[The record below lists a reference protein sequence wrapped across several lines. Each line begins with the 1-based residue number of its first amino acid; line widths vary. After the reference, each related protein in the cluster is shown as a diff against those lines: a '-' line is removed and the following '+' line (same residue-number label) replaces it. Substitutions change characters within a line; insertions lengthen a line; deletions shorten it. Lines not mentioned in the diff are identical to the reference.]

1 MLTANV
7 KKTFSQACMRA
18 LASLLELLA
27 MLVFCLP
34 FAFLIGIFITSILQS

>member
-7 KKTFSQACMRA
+7 KKTFSPACMRA
-18 LASLLELLA
+18 LASLVELLA

-34 FAFLIGIFITSILQS
+34 FAFLIGMFITSFLK

>member
-7 KKTFSQACMRA
+7 KKTFSPACMRA
-18 LASLLELLA
+18 LGSLLELIA

-34 FAFLIGIFITSILQS
+34 FAFLIGMFITSILQS

>member
-7 KKTFSQACMRA
+7 KKTFSPACMRA

-34 FAFLIGIFITSILQS
+34 FAFLIGMFLTSLIQ